1 MTKTFKY
8 DSRKISNL
16 KLEKFAFSN
25 KLSLYN
31 GKSFPLTLNQWAG
44 KYLNLYI
51 NKNKTEIY
59 TISNGTK
66 HF

>member
-31 GKSFPLTLNQWAG
+31 GKSFPFTLN
-44 KYLNLYI
+44 
-51 NKNKTEIY
+51 
-59 TISNGTK
+59 
-66 HF
+66 